1 MDRLTKF
8 ETMFNEIMTTAAVD
22 TPLIRKLICIKMTVK
37 KILANLINKDIIS
50 KERIISYLNFFIRW
64 FQILTK

>member
-37 KILANLINKDIIS
+37 K
-50 KERIISYLNFFIRW
+50 Y
-64 FQILTK
+64 